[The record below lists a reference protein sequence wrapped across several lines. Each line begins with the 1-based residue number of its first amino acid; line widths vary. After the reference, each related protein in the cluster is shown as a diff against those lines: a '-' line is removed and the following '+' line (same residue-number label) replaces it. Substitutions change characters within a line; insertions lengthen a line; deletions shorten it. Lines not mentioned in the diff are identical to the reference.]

1 VNIFGPSGIGKTIV
15 AQQVSTYTHSLTKSE
30 FDMFVSL
37 TIDISFF
44 LQLAYFTFS
53 RNTFSDGVYYFSM
66 KELVNFN
73 YDLKQYMESL
83 LGLQFG

>member
-1 VNIFGPSGIGKTIV
+1 M
-15 AQQVSTYTHSLTKSE
+15 SLP
-30 FDMFVSL
+30 FP
-37 TIDISFF
+37 
-44 LQLAYFTFS
+44 QLAYFTFS